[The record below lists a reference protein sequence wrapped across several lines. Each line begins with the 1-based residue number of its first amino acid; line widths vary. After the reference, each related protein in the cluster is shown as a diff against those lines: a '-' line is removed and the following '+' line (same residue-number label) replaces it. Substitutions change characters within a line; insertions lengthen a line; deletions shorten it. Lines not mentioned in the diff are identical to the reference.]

1 MAKKQTLRL
10 DLTAKNLTKAAF
22 TGVNRGLNKIK
33 RTAMRATAAIGRNMR
48 GFQNQA
54 AALIGILGGFQAL
67 VKGPAE
73 FGEEMAKV
81 GTLGEEAR
89 SRLAGFTD
97 EVRDLAVE
105 SGIGPN
111 ELADGL
117 FNVISA
123 GTEASRAME
132 VLRAST
138 KLAVAGSADLTSV
151 VSGLSVV
158 ANAFNVQTTEGFK
171 ELSQNLFAA
180 QVIGKTT
187 IEDLSANVGKLGATF
202 ADSSIDVTQMFT
214 ALADITTV
222 SSNTEEAATSLR
234 AAITAILKPSDKLR
248 RVMEDVGIPLGA
260 AAFQGRNLGEIFAAI
275 SKRSKELNL
284 PLAQV
289 IGNVRAVTAAVTL
302 GAENGERY
310 NRALEKQQGFLG
322 ELDESYRLMQG
333 TLNSVLKQF
342 GQLLKVLAQEFSGGL
357 LVGLDKALMSAI
369 ENVDKL
375 RAEAVVMGLEMRL
388 AFEKSLPAIRNT
400 IDLVMM
406 LIDGFVFS
414 IRAAEK
420 LVKTLNFRELTGLKL
435 DVDFSEGRIEVH
447 KKQYNELGDHIREK
461 LKEIEKL
468 SSEAAK
474 QITLPGFSVFRLFKI
489 DELGKA
495 KDDLEALKEA
505 RREASKDLRGAT
517 ADLKI
522 ANNQLVELGLE
533 DDPTT
538 TKLIELSERIT
549 QRAKNVFGGGNLGDD
564 ESLTKLENDL
574 KRAKK
579 ALQETGTVGKEAIE
593 EIEEAQRK
601 LLGTVVTEST
611 LTWLDKFKEKTKAAW
626 GAFKD
631 GVMAAVKTVKD
642 LEEKMKELGERLVQI
657 AQSSLARFFDEI
669 AAGTANSEEAFKRFT
684 RSVLSE
690 INRLMSEAIVR
701 QFVTMVAGAFSGS
714 TSVDTSQTFTQQ
726 TGITPPMS
734 PLQGY
739 SQGGIVTGPT
749 AAMIGEGGMNEAVV
763 PLPNGRSIPVQFSK
777 GNAGGDN
784 ITININAVDGPSV
797 ERMLSSS
804 SGRRAIEGVMR
815 NAKSTR
821 RDLR

>member
-234 AAITAILKPSDKLR
+234 AAITAILKPTDKLR
-248 RVMEDVGIPLGA
+248 RVMDDVGIPMGA

-275 SKRSKELNL
+275 STRSKELNI

-357 LVGLDKALMSAI
+357 LFGLDKALMSAI

-388 AFEKSLPAIRNT
+388 AFEKSLPAISNSVDIVLMLGEGFMFA
-400 IDLVMM
+400 IDA
-406 LIDGFVFS
+406 GK
-414 IRAAEK
+414 K
-420 LVKTLNFRELTGLKL
+420 LL
-435 DVDFSEGRIEVH
+435 DVIIMQTTWQ
-447 KKQYNELGDHIREK
+447 KQM
-461 LKEIEKL
+461 
-468 SSEAAK
+468 A
-474 QITLPGFSVFRLFKI
+474 
-489 DELGKA
+489 
-495 KDDLEALKEA
+495 
-505 RREASKDLRGAT
+505 EASKLAAAITQTRN
-517 ADLKI
+517 LKKEYNSLGESIRKSMEFRDKLVDSGDI
-522 ANNQLVELGLE
+522 ANAVGNEVGFKEQRKQISVQIRMAEAAQREARQALKDLSKSPV
-533 DDPTT
+533 DPS
-538 TKLIELSERIT
+538 IERMADRSESIRD
-549 QRAKNVFGGGNLGDD
+549 RFSRVFGGGNAADD
-564 ESLTKLENDL
+564 ESLAKLENSL

-579 ALQETGTVGKEAIE
+579 ALQETGTVGKETIA

-601 LLGTVVTEST
+601 LLGTIDTEAT

-631 GVMAAVKTVKD
+631 GVMAAIKPVKT

-684 RSVLSE
+684 RTVLSE

-701 QFVTMVAGAFSGS
+701 QFVTMIAGAFSGS
-714 TSVDTSQTFTQQ
+714 TSVNTSGPTFTEQ
-726 TGITPPMS
+726 TMQS
-734 PLQGY
+734 PLPGY